1 MQDEIQRLKGEFAA
15 HPENYPG
22 DPETYRVVLCDSDG
36 ALIRQL
42 KHGGAISPT
51 NPTFRLMRFEH
62 GLEKEFVT
70 WPAAP

>member
-1 MQDEIQRLKGEFAA
+1 MQDEIQRLKREFAA

-22 DPETYRVVLCDSDG
+22 DPATYRVVLCDSDG
-36 ALIRQL
+36 TPIRQP
-42 KHGGAISPT
+42 KHGGTISPAS
-51 NPTFRLMRFEH
+51 PTLKLMHFEH